1 MSPLPK
7 HINSFF
13 DTDGCII
20 TGEQGPQYEELD
32 FMLPDFIVPDI
43 HFTWPYWV
51 AFGKFKYLYF
61 MNWNNK
67 SHNIPKCIQN
77 IPVTK
82 QKMGKYMDM
91 GHYQR
96 REV

>member
-13 DTDGCII
+13 DDDGCII
-20 TGEQGPQYEELD
+20 AGEQGPQYEELD
-32 FMLPDFIVPDI
+32 FIVPDFY
-43 HFTWPYWV
+43 FTNIYFS
-51 AFGKFKYLYF
+51 FGYFKYY
-61 MNWNNK
+61 MNWNNRN
-67 SHNIPKCIQN
+67 HIIPKCIQN
-77 IPVTK
+77 IPITK
-82 QKMGKYMDM
+82 QKMGRYMDM